1 MHNNKLKQ
9 LILKNKNLYL
19 TISSDKVKNDNDFLN
34 AVASALNN
42 GVQIVQLKDKISSP
56 KRIVEIGRKLRE
68 LTSMFDALFFIN
80 GRADIAYALEVD
92 GVHLEEED
100 LCVHTALEILGNNK
114 IVGISVKNLSQLSE
128 AIKEN
133 ADYITLSDNMID
145 KTSELKIPYFLEPDN
160 IANLNLFIKQGIKRF
175 ALNENI
181 LKTNPDILQKLRQN

>member
-1 MHNNKLKQ
+1 M
-9 LILKNKNLYL
+9 
-19 TISSDKVKNDNDFLN
+19 
-34 AVASALNN
+34 
-42 GVQIVQLKDKISSP
+42 
-56 KRIVEIGRKLRE
+56 
-68 LTSMFDALFFIN
+68 
-80 GRADIAYALEVD
+80 
-92 GVHLEEED
+92 
-100 LCVHTALEILGNNK
+100 EILGNNK

-160 IANLNLFIKQGIKRF
+160 IANLNLLIKQGIKRF

>member
-19 TISSDKVKNDNDFLN
+19 TISSDKVENDNDFLN

-42 GVQIVQLKDKISSP
+42 GVQIIQLKDKHSSP
-56 KRIVEIGRKLRE
+56 KRIVELGRKLRE
-68 LTSMFDALFFIN
+68 LTSLFDALFFIN
-80 GRADIAYALEVD
+80 GRADIAYALDTD
-92 GVHLEEED
+92 GIHLEEDD
-100 LCVHTALEILGNNK
+100 LCIHTVRTILGNNK
-114 IVGISVKNLSQLSE
+114 IAGISAKNSQQLSE

-133 ADYITLSDNMID
+133 ADYITISDNLID
-145 KTSELKIPYFLEPDN
+145 KIPLLKMPYFLEPDN
-160 IANLNLFIKQGIKRF
+160 IENLNLLIKQGIKRF